1 LALVLA
7 LLSGAGIFLASSRLR
22 TAPPLPTVAVLP
34 FKDLTPR
41 GQSQYLSNGISE
53 ELTDLLA
60 MAPDLR
66 VIARTSAFHFQ
77 GKNTDVREIGREL
90 GAGWVIEGSILS
102 EGDRIRVLVELD
114 RTADGARLWKSRYER
129 AAKDLPGIEE
139 EITQAVAGVLQVPLP
154 PRREVAFD
162 PGLDARDEF
171 LKGVDAESKADP
183 ASLDLAEAHYQNA
196 LRLAPRYALA
206 HVRLG
211 SVYLA
216 RSGRTGPSQKAA
228 LEKARQELDA
238 AVSLDPKLSGA
249 NAGLALAN
257 YLLTWDWPSA
267 EAGFRRALALGSSS
281 AAHQTYAWAL
291 MTRGRFAESE
301 RHYQEAI
308 ERDPLDCL
316 LRYNLATLYSREGR
330 AAAARGELESC
341 LAREPDWFLGRMA
354 LGYFELFDNRPDQGL
369 KDLRQAR
376 LMAPGSPALD
386 AGFAIADAEL
396 GRRGEALARLRRM
409 ESEADTRNYVRY
421 QLAIAWAYLKDR
433 DRLFYWLGQS
443 VDLHEQ
449 QALNMRID
457 PVLEPYQQDARMIS
471 LERRTGLLP

>member
-1 LALVLA
+1 MYTGAGVVQARPGREAIEAQLARILAGNEFRRSERRRALLRWTVNRALDGNEDPIKEYEIGLAVFGKPKSWDPRLDPIVRVEFSRMRQKLREYYAGQGAADPILIEFPFRGYLPVFHAREAAAEQAAGEPAPATTEPSLWRSRGTIALALVLA

-171 LKGVDAESKADP
+171 LKGVDAESKARP
-183 ASLDLAEAHYQNA
+183 VGQRIPGA
-196 LRLAPRYALA
+196 LRADRPIAEGGA
-206 HVRLG
+206 G
-211 SVYLA
+211 EGPA
-216 RSGRTGPSQKAA
+216 GTG
-228 LEKARQELDA
+228 
-238 AVSLDPKLSGA
+238 
-249 NAGLALAN
+249 
-257 YLLTWDWPSA
+257 
-267 EAGFRRALALGSSS
+267 
-281 AAHQTYAWAL
+281 
-291 MTRGRFAESE
+291 RGRFAGP
-301 RHYQEAI
+301 QAF
-308 ERDPLDCL
+308 
-316 LRYNLATLYSREGR
+316 GR
-330 AAAARGELESC
+330 QRRLSAGELFADLG
-341 LAREPDWFLGRMA
+341 LAERRSRVPAR
-354 LGYFELFDNRPDQGL
+354 
-369 KDLRQAR
+369 AR
-376 LMAPGSPALD
+376 LGFQQRGASDLCLGAHDAGTLCRIGTALPGSH
-386 AGFAIADAEL
+386 
-396 GRRGEALARLRRM
+396 R
-409 ESEADTRNYVRY
+409 TRS
-421 QLAIAWAYLKDR
+421 A
-433 DRLFYWLGQS
+433 
-443 VDLHEQ
+443 
-449 QALNMRID
+449 
-457 PVLEPYQQDARMIS
+457 
-471 LERRTGLLP
+471 